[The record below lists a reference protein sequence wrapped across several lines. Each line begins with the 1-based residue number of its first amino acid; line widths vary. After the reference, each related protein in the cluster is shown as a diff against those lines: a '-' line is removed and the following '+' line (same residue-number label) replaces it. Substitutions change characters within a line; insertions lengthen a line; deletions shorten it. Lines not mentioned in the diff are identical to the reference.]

1 MTVRSA
7 PRKGS
12 TEFKVNKTF
21 CFSATACA
29 HRELPAQGWL
39 GAGAAEARR
48 PASPRPPRQE
58 VVSERGAPLGC
69 ACAHEDTHP
78 RAAPWGRGWGG
89 LLSGLLGPRSEFQG
103 CQRRSARTS
112 RVKAAAFHVVCTCRV
127 LRVGSWLTG
136 RVACHVEAAGLAS
149 A

>member
-39 GAGAAEARR
+39 GARAAEARR